1 MPARKPALS
10 EGRCKLNAYALA
22 TSTRAMQLASNLLGP
37 SSASRCLVLLHGIL
51 GSGGNLRGLGRR
63 LVEQLPGTRVA
74 LFDLRGHGDSAGYA
88 RNVGGPHT
96 VRACVE
102 DLDTALRNLRVHAD
116 AVIGHSF
123 GGKVALMYAQRFPQ
137 GLRQAWALDST
148 PGIKRDA
155 GGREVRRVYEAL
167 REVPTP
173 FQSREAMLQALE
185 SRGIATGIA
194 RWMTTNLK
202 REGDVYDWAF
212 DLDVIG
218 ELLEDYFQQDM
229 WPWLEARRGTP
240 DVHLLRAMNSD
251 RFSQEDAERAMALP
265 RAARVKLHELPNSGH
280 WVHAD
285 NPEGLLEILTRELAH
300 A

>member
-1 MPARKPALS
+1 
-10 EGRCKLNAYALA
+10 
-22 TSTRAMQLASNLLGP
+22 MQLASTRLGP
-37 SSASRCLVLLHGIL
+37 ESASRNIVLLHGIL

-63 LVEQLPGTRVA
+63 LVEQLPGTRVV
-74 LFDLRGHGDSAGYA
+74 LFDLRGHGDSANYA
-88 RNVGGPHT
+88 RSVGGPHT

-102 DLDTALRNLRVHAD
+102 DIDSALRNLRFQAD
-116 AVIGHSF
+116 VVIGHSF
-123 GGKVALMYAQRFPQ
+123 GGKVALLYAQMFPH

-155 GGREVRRVYEAL
+155 GGGEVGQVYKTL

-173 FQSREAMLQALE
+173 FASREAMLQALE

-218 ELLEDYFQQDM
+218 ELLEDYFQEDI

-240 DVHLLRAMNSD
+240 DIHLLRALNRD
-251 RFSQEDAERAMALP
+251 RFSQADADHALGLP
-265 RAARVKLHELPNSGH
+265 RACRVTLHDLPNSGH

-285 NPEGLLEILTRELAH
+285 NPDGLLEILTQELAH
-300 A
+300 G